1 MNFFCDIF
9 ILEVILFLKFKDF
22 LFLFNF
28 LIFVTVGMFFKV
40 SFMVNLE

>member
-28 LIFVTVGMFFKV
+28 LIFVMVGMFFKV